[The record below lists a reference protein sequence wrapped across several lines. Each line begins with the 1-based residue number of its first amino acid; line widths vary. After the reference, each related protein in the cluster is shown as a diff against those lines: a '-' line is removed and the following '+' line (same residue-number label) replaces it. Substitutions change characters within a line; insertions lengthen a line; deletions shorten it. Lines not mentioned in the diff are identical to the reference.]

1 MAELKDGE
9 TLHEWLQAR
18 ADSLSVLYTLRDN
31 GEDPRVWV
39 DCGIEEVAA
48 AGIPERGVL
57 TVIAAHAGHGKS
69 SIAAAFLEGAARQGY
84 GCLGFF
90 FEDPAEMLADR
101 TFSKYLKSSA
111 TDLRQLKTV
120 SPKHGRLVSADEMD
134 IVLNKIIDVA
144 AVWTRNVRMFSNKMN
159 EEELFEKLDR
169 WVDENAALIVVDY
182 AQIFTSEDGG
192 SGGREQVIDR
202 LATRLN
208 KFAIKHN
215 VAVILLSQ
223 VNTNKVMERGQ
234 QGLKSWRFHN
244 RDGEPDR
251 TAIEGFVP
259 MTGDLMWAPGALSQ
273 RARAVIFAFRPGAI
287 YKELKVQKPDDTL
300 ELVFGKN
307 NYGPT
312 PPTVVLRWHG
322 LTTSISSI
330 KKYNPKLSADF

>member
-1 MAELKDGE
+1 MAELKDGD

-39 DCGIEEVAA
+39 DCGIAEVAA
-48 AGIPERGVL
+48 AGVPERGVL
-57 TVIAAHAGHGKS
+57 TVIGAHAGHGKS
-69 SIAAAFLEGAARQGY
+69 SIAAMFLEGAARQGY
-84 GCLGFF
+84 GGIGCFM
-90 FEDPAEMLADR
+90 EDPAEMLADR

-111 TDLRQLKTV
+111 TDLRQLKTI

-134 IVLNKIIDVA
+134 RALNQIIDVA

-159 EEELFEKLDR
+159 EEELFAKLDQ
-169 WVDENAALIVVDY
+169 WVTENTALIVVDY
-182 AQIFTSEDGG
+182 AQIFTSEDGA
-192 SGGREQVIDR
+192 GGKEQVIDR

-244 RDGEPDR
+244 RDAEPDR
-251 TAIEGFVP
+251 AAIEGFVP

-273 RARAVIFAFRPGAI
+273 RARAVLFAFRPGSI
-287 YKELKVQKPDDTL
+287 YKELKVNKPDDII
-300 ELVFGKN
+300 ELVFSKN

-312 PPTVVLRWHG
+312 PDTIVLRWNG
-322 LTTSISSI
+322 MTTSVTSI
-330 KKYNPKLSADF
+330 QRFDPKVVQAGF